1 MADDNN
7 ISVGAPSG
15 VTPAAADPPRGTP
28 LGGFSAAG
36 RTADWPIK
44 AVDAIDQAV
53 ATVNDK
59 AVRPVIVASRTVV
72 FGLIITVMAIA
83 VLALFIIF
91 GVRIGTVYLF
101 DDKVWITYLVYGAIF
116 SIAGFVV
123 YSMRKGSNDPLH
135 VDGGTQ

>member
-7 ISVGAPSG
+7 ISVGVPSA
-15 VTPAAADPPRGTP
+15 VIPPAADPPRGTP

-44 AVDAIDQAV
+44 AVDAIDSAV

-59 AVRPVIVASRTVV
+59 AVRPIIVASRTVV
-72 FGLIITVMAIA
+72 FGLIITVMAIT
-83 VLALFIIF
+83 VLTLFIIF

-101 DDKVWITYLVYGAIF
+101 DHKVWITYLVYGAIF
-116 SIAGFVV
+116 SIGGFVV
-123 YSMRKGSNDPLH
+123 YAMRKGSTDPLH
-135 VDGGTQ
+135 VEEAMR